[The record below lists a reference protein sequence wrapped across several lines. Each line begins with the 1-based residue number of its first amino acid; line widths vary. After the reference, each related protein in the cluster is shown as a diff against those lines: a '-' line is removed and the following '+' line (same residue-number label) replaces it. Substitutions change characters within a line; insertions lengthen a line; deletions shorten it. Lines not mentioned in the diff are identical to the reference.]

1 MKTPKRINKNQALY
15 FLVIDLSKIAG
26 KARISL
32 LFEDGDC
39 KESGIIILSCNRNEF
54 KNLLESIVMESRNM
68 NKNHQITCQE

>member
-1 MKTPKRINKNQALY
+1 M
-15 FLVIDLSKIAG
+15 IDLSKIAG

-32 LFEDGDC
+32 FYAEGDY

-68 NKNHQITCQE
+68 NKNHQIMYQE